1 MFLVEET
8 LYAITGLCY
17 GSLLKQIKERNLL
30 HDPINAK
37 KITHLAQTQF
47 NLPLLKYVFE
57 FRVGCAEHQR

>member
-1 MFLVEET
+1 MFLVDET

-17 GSLLKQIKERNLL
+17 GSLPKQIKERNLL

-37 KITHLAQTQF
+37 KITHLTQTQF